1 MRGSIFNA
9 VGTSLISFKAVVQG
23 HVCVFAT
30 SPPIPLYFT
39 GAAQE
44 ENLIPCLLPL
54 PAPVF
59 HTFLCKARLAPECL
73 RDEPKEGVRRW
84 VFSAV
89 VLSRRAGAGWI
100 LHVPLCLWPLTFP
113 GPLHHRPFRGPG
125 DAGGV
130 PERLFFRATHEAAGQ
145 SRGQSLDGPF
155 KCRNS
160 SAFSCSNCSLT
171 ASGFWQFLAAL
182 SVMYCQDFNKGLPQ
196 TYLLLQ
202 LRRTPQP
209 RGGQG
214 LDCGGVQGW
223 GNCSF
228 GGLFPV

>member
-1 MRGSIFNA
+1 MSVPPPSPSPFI
-9 VGTSLISFKAVVQG
+9 LLELPKKKISFPA
-23 HVCVFAT
+23 FFP
-30 SPPIPLYFT
+30 S
-39 GAAQE
+39 
-44 ENLIPCLLPL
+44 LLLCSTPS
-54 PAPVF
+54 
-59 HTFLCKARLAPECL
+59 LCKARLAPECL

>member
-23 HVCVFAT
+23 HVCVCAT
-30 SPPIPLYFT
+30 SLPIPLYFT

-54 PAPVF
+54 PAPLF
-59 HTFLCKARLAPECL
+59 HCSLCKARLTPECL

-130 PERLFFRATHEAAGQ
+130 PERLLFRATHEAAGQ